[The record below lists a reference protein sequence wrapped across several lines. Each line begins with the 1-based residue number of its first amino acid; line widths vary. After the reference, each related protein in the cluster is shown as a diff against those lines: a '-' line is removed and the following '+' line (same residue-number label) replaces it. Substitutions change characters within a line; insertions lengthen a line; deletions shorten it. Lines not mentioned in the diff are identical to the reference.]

1 VLDEEVHVDGKIADR
16 LFQPGRV
23 LFTSFESLTAEFP
36 TEVAILARVR
46 GEGNAEIAL
55 LLLKYKANANA
66 QDKVCACSRVL
77 YCALF
82 RRSYGAVLFRL
93 Y

>member
-46 GEGNAEIAL
+46 GEGNAEIDIECGRTRQRAIL
-55 LLLKYKANANA
+55 SVVATE
-66 QDKVCACSRVL
+66 V
-77 YCALF
+77 F
-82 RRSYGAVLFRL
+82 RDQSADEHKIGAP
-93 Y
+93 